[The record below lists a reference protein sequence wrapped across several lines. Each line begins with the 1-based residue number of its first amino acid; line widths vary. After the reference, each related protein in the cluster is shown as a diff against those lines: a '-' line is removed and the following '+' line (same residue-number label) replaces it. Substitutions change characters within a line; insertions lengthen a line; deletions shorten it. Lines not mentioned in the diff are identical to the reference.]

1 MGTLY
6 NLFSVTFYLSQMLY
20 LKLDTFHLTGWLEV
34 EDPQSAGVGGV
45 CRGQLGRALQP
56 QHRPHEGQQ
65 HGEQVTADCNLLQQ
79 LHNLY
84 RITLHYYSGSRHF
97 NHLKRDTLIQI
108 TSDVEDPD
116 PEKDRSDISGGFCLK
131 KAIQSK

>member
-1 MGTLY
+1 MY

-20 LKLDTFHLTGWLEV
+20 LKLDTFHLPGWLQA

-65 HGEQVTADCNLLQQ
+65 HGEQVTADCNLVQQ
-79 LHNLY
+79 LHNLAVQDNTALLQ
-84 RITLHYYSGSRHF
+84 RQQAFQPSEEGHSHTD
-97 NHLKRDTLIQI
+97 HL
-108 TSDVEDPD
+108 
-116 PEKDRSDISGGFCLK
+116 
-131 KAIQSK
+131 

>member
-1 MGTLY
+1 MLIHYISQVGSRLKTPSLPVWVVCAED
-6 NLFSVTFYLSQMLY
+6 NWGVLFSPNVDLMKANNMENRWTLNTRTIHAIYSIILF
-20 LKLDTFHLTGWLEV
+20 
-34 EDPQSAGVGGV
+34 
-45 CRGQLGRALQP
+45 
-56 QHRPHEGQQ
+56 
-65 HGEQVTADCNLLQQ
+65 
-79 LHNLY
+79 

-131 KAIQSK
+131 KAIQSKYTTAINMF

>member
-1 MGTLY
+1 MLIHFISQVGSRLKTPSLPVWVVCAED
-6 NLFSVTFYLSQMLY
+6 NWGVLFSPNVDLMNANNMENRWTLAIH
-20 LKLDTFHLTGWLEV
+20 DTCHYSIILF
-34 EDPQSAGVGGV
+34 
-45 CRGQLGRALQP
+45 
-56 QHRPHEGQQ
+56 
-65 HGEQVTADCNLLQQ
+65 
-79 LHNLY
+79 

-131 KAIQSK
+131 KAIQSKYTTVIYMF